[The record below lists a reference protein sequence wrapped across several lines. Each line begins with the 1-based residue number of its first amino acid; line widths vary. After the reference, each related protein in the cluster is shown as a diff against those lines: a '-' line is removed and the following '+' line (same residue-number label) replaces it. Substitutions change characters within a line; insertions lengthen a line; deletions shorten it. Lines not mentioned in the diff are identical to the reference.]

1 MQTTDRHGNEWR
13 PQRPLRW
20 YEWLLVLLL
29 LVLANGVR
37 AGSVY
42 KCIGAGGAVA
52 YQDLPCAADRHERMI
67 ELEAAPAYAP
77 SPEYAFDRETPKHTT
92 TTHAARSAAHTNS
105 FECRSADGQVFFRHG
120 GCPHSVPAGSGAAS
134 PPRNG
139 SSAHGSAKGAGSV
152 SVSARRI
159 DRDEACRQI
168 HRAGSIGRAGHQH
181 DEDVGTYE
189 RNLGRDPCR

>member
-1 MQTTDRHGNEWR
+1 MSMDRYDNEWR

-20 YEWLLVLLL
+20 YEWLVVLLL

-42 KCIGAGGAVA
+42 KCVGGGGAVA
-52 YQDLPCAADRHERMI
+52 YQDLPCAEDRHERRI
-67 ELEAAPAYAP
+67 ELDPAPAWAP
-77 SPEYAFDRETPKHTT
+77 SPEYALDRAEPKRAPQSRAKRAEP
-92 TTHAARSAAHTNS
+92 HAAS

-120 GCPHSVPAGSGAAS
+120 GCPHSVPASPGAAAS
-134 PPRNG
+134 QRPAG
-139 SSAHGSAKGAGSV
+139 STKTGATKSGGSV
-152 SVSARRI
+152 SVSSRRI

-168 HRAGSIGRAGHQH
+168 HRAGAIGRAGHEH
-181 DEDVGTYE
+181 DDDVGTYE